1 MAACGRRM
9 LRHRSHGNVAA
20 GYVSA
25 CAEADSHGDA
35 NHLNQGLIQ
44 DGSVVVVVHHGHH
57 GVTNH
62 RLVADNHR
70 NDLRHDHEEVC
81 HSMSRGID

>member
-1 MAACGRRM
+1 MAACDRRM

-25 CAEADSHGDA
+25 CAGADSHGDA
-35 NHLNQGLIQ
+35 NYLNQGLIQ
-44 DGSVVVVVHHGHH
+44 DGTVGVVVHHGHH
-57 GVTNH
+57 GVTSH

-70 NDLRHDHEEVC
+70 SDFHHDREDAC
-81 HSMSRGID
+81 HSISRGIA

>member
-1 MAACGRRM
+1 
-9 LRHRSHGNVAA
+9 VAA

-25 CAEADSHGDA
+25 CAGADSHGDA
-35 NHLNQGLIQ
+35 NYLNQGLIQ
-44 DGSVVVVVHHGHH
+44 DGTVGVVVHHGHH
-57 GVTNH
+57 GVTSH

-70 NDLRHDHEEVC
+70 SDFHHDREEAC